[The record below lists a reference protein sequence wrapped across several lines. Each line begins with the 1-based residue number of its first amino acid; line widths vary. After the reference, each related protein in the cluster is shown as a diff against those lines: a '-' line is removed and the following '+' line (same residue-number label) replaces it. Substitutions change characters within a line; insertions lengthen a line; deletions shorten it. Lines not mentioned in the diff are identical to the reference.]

1 MKSKTNKESGIKRGK
16 KPTKTESYPIEDND
30 IVMYLHD
37 GGAKNSQYIRVDFN
51 DYSTYDEFFMVMDRE
66 TLRGMA
72 DFINNYLENN

>member
-1 MKSKTNKESGIKRGK
+1 MGKSAKSKTKS
-16 KPTKTESYPIEDND
+16 ESYPIEDND

-66 TLRGMA
+66 TLKGMA
-72 DFINNYLENN
+72 DFIYKYLDN